1 MRLASS
7 RASGFFLSA
16 LLRSSRFMCVH
27 WLFQA
32 WSWGLY
38 AMGEAVSIHLAL
50 IVGAG
55 GCSPDAWS
63 PASVFLRAGANQM

>member
-1 MRLASS
+1 
-7 RASGFFLSA
+7 
-16 LLRSSRFMCVH
+16 MCVH

-55 GCSPDAWS
+55 GCSPDVWS